1 MTSLTNSTHDSRCN
15 PSKNANLLISCCSH
29 LGPAVGAYH
38 IHGVLPKH
46 PGSNILMLDH
56 YRGLWLAGWWWRHI
70 LLLRKLLSKLT
81 PGKLFILKNLPDQ
94 ETPGVTSHGLGRV
107 GVGLPCCLCLSFPQ
121 ISATT

>member
-1 MTSLTNSTHDSRCN
+1 MIIIFSYSTIQATKKYSKSNVLVRGWRKRCE
-15 PSKNANLLISCCSH
+15 
-29 LGPAVGAYH
+29 
-38 IHGVLPKH
+38 

-107 GVGLPCCLCLSFPQ
+107 GVGLPFCLCLSFPQ